1 MFYIKKITLITGQDV
16 HSSIDLEPGLNIIY
30 GESNTGKSLVLDSID
45 YLLGAEE
52 HRYDTKLEVK
62 RVMLTMDVDGRSLTI
77 ARNIDSTE
85 IEVSSQVN
93 GIESDTYKLKGS
105 KSINSVWLKLMG
117 IEDGTQ
123 IFMTLDGKTQK
134 FTVRTFYHTFLLDE
148 TRVQGT
154 ASILAAGSG
163 VNKKVGTPTLT
174 ALLYM
179 ATGNNY
185 LPDETKDDKKTRKIK
200 RDAVKA
206 FVDRSMSALENKK
219 ISELQGSLEET
230 PAELQKKV
238 DCIIDEIGAAEGT
251 LSNTLDRSRELADR
265 ILAIED
271 QLTESRML
279 KNRNA
284 SLLTQYESDIRRL
297 TFIVEGDIHNE
308 AIPSL
313 EVCPFCNGQL
323 SKTQSESCIDAAVA
337 EVQKIEV
344 QVKDLLSVQDAI
356 NLEIENLQEERSAII
371 KERQKVDAV
380 IRGELRPQIA
390 ALRDHLAE
398 YTMAINQYKAKEM
411 IDVFSDV
418 LIKELEVTEEETA
431 EGFTFDVRAKIQE
444 VFLSKL
450 DEQLKT
456 LLEACNYQ
464 NFTGAWF
471 DPDDYDVVVNG
482 HKKKTQ
488 GQGFRAFLNTVVVMA
503 LRNVLEEYG
512 HYQYPVMVVD
522 SPILSLKEKDDNP
535 GGEHTSDTMKSGLFK
550 YFVEH
555 QNGPQLIVIE
565 NRIPDIDYTGVNLL
579 EFTKDETRG
588 RYGLI
593 DGYRE

>member
-52 HRYDTKLEVK
+52 HRYDAKLEVK
-62 RVMLTMDVDGRSLTI
+62 RVILTLDVDGSSLTL
-77 ARNIDSTE
+77 ARNVDSTE
-85 IEVSSQVN
+85 IEMSSQVN
-93 GIESDTYKLKGS
+93 GIASDTYKLKGN
-105 KSINSVWLKLMG
+105 KGINSVWLKLMG

-123 IFMTLDGKTQK
+123 IFMTLEGKTQK
-134 FTVRTFYHTFLLDE
+134 FSVRTFYHTFLLDE

-163 VNKKVGTPTLT
+163 VNKKVATSALT
-174 ALLYM
+174 SLLFM

-185 LPDETKDDKKTRKIK
+185 LPDEKKDDKKTRKIK

-206 FVDRSMSALENKK
+206 FVDRSMSALEAKK
-219 ISELQGSLEET
+219 ISELQDPLKEP

-238 DCIIDEIGAAEGT
+238 DSVIDEIAAAEGT
-251 LSNTLDRSRELADR
+251 LSYALDKSRELADR
-265 ILAIED
+265 IIVIEN
-271 QLTESRML
+271 QLTESLML

-284 SLLTQYESDIRRL
+284 SLLTQYTSDIRRL
-297 TFIVEGDIHNE
+297 TFIVEGDIHGE
-308 AIPSL
+308 AVSAL

-323 SKTQSESCIDAAVA
+323 SKKQSESCIDTAVA
-337 EVQKIEV
+337 EVQKIEA

-356 NLEIENLQEERSAII
+356 DREIENLQEERSAII

-390 ALRDHLAE
+390 TLRALLAE
-398 YTMAINQYKAKEM
+398 YTMTLNQYKAKEM
-411 IDVFSDV
+411 IDAFSDV

-431 EGFTFDVRAKIQE
+431 DGFTFDVWAKIQE
-444 VFLSKL
+444 VLLIKL
-450 DEQLKT
+450 DEQLKI
-456 LLEACNYQ
+456 LLRSCNYQ
-464 NFTGAWF
+464 NFTGVWF
-471 DPDDYDVVVNG
+471 DLDDYDVVVNS

-488 GQGFRAFLNTVVVMA
+488 GQGFRAFLNTLVAMA
-503 LRNVLEEYG
+503 FRNVLEEYG
-512 HYQYPVMVVD
+512 HYQYPVMVID

-535 GGEHTSDTMKSGLFK
+535 GGERTSDTMKSGLFK

-555 QNGPQLIVIE
+555 QKGPQLIVIE

-579 EFTKDETRG
+579 EFTKDEARG

>member
-456 LLEACNYQ
+456 LLEACNYR